1 MIRNALPRLYADLLV
16 GKVVGSGAQLN
27 SIGGAHGR
35 VGDWQPGRLNDIL
48 EFWPLDKHWAKGE
61 FTDRTVGQDHHF
73 GHVAFTTDKSFDQL
87 AAIAAKHK
95 VDILE
100 EERGLPHLVP
110 VIYDHEGNF
119 VEFFSPDD
127 QLPTAGRAKAGV
139 GRHERSLPQHHPL
152 RWEISPTL
160 SARPVAK
167 PRRAERM
174 RRYGRK

>member
-1 MIRNALPRLYADLLV
+1 MSTLLHMSFRVNDPQRSAELYADLLD
-16 GKVVGSGAQLN
+16 GKVVGSGPQLN
-27 SIGGAHGR
+27 SIGVR
-35 VGDWQPGRLNDIL
+35 TVVFGDWQPGRLNDIM
-48 EFWPLDKHWAKGE
+48 EFWPLDKHWSKGE

-127 QLPTAGRAKAGV
+127 QLPTGG
-139 GRHERSLPQHHPL
+139 
-152 RWEISPTL
+152 
-160 SARPVAK
+160 K
-167 PRRAERM
+167 PPSS
-174 RRYGRK
+174 